1 MAKLPTTVESYG
13 KTWPTT
19 PDQME
24 TYKQGLYIAFETTF
38 LRNFEA
44 RCAVPINNAVDVL
57 EQEML
62 SKSAFRGFF
71 SDGSSANELTRSF
84 FHVAHF
90 ST

>member
-1 MAKLPTTVESYG
+1 MKGFKEELAKLPTMVESYG
-13 KTWPTT
+13 KAWPTT

-24 TYKQGLYIAFETTF
+24 VYKQGLYLTFETSF

-62 SKSAFRGFF
+62 SKKLFKII
-71 SDGSSANELTRSF
+71 
-84 FHVAHF
+84 
-90 ST
+90 